1 MPRIHLIRHGRAAAG
16 FGEAVDPGLDDL
28 GRQQA
33 EAVAALWTGR
43 PAIALAASPLRRTQE
58 TAAPL
63 ARAWSVGPRI
73 EPRIAEIPSP
83 GMALAERASWLAGVM
98 QGRWGEQAAE
108 LRAWRDDVVR
118 ALLAMSADTVA
129 FSHFIAI
136 NAAASAAM
144 DDDGVIVFR
153 PDYCSETVLEH
164 DGARLRVIQLG
175 AEAETTIR

>member
-28 GRQQA
+28 GRGQA
-33 EAVAALWTGR
+33 EAVAQRWTGR
-43 PAIALAASPLRRTQE
+43 PAITLAASPLRRTQE

-63 ARAWSVGPRI
+63 ARAWSVSPRI
-73 EPRIAEIPSP
+73 ESRIAEIPSP
-83 GMALAERASWLAGVM
+83 GLALAERATWLAQVM
-98 QGRWGEQAAE
+98 RGRWAEQAGE
-108 LRAWRDDVVR
+108 LRNWRDDVVR
-118 ALLAMSADTVA
+118 ALLELPADTVA

-144 DDDGVIVFR
+144 DDDRVIVFR

-164 DGARLRVIQLG
+164 DGRRLRVVELG
-175 AEAETTIR
+175 AEAETRIG